1 MDFAHVLSVLED
13 IEKENENYEGALA
26 IQAEQGRFMHALIL
40 AARPARILELGT
52 STGYSTIWLASAA
65 ASYGGIVE
73 TLERSD
79 EKIAIAARNFERAG
93 LGGSIVQHKVDI
105 NDFIDSTHGGIGFVF
120 MDSDKYQ
127 YKKQFQ
133 ALLPRL
139 ISGGIVSA
147 DNVVDLAE
155 KCKEYVDYVK
165 NLDGVVSETVPIGNG
180 MEITVKR

>member
-1 MDFAHVLSVLED
+1 MRTHYHILLETP
-13 IEKENENYEGALA
+13 
-26 IQAEQGRFMHALIL
+26 QANLGRFMHSLIL

-65 ASYGGIVE
+65 ATYGGVVE

-79 EKIAIAARNFERAG
+79 EKIAIATKNFSRAG
-93 LGGSIVQHKVDI
+93 LVDHIVLHNEDI
-105 NDFIDSTHGGIGFVF
+105 NDFLARTHGGIGFVF
-120 MDSDKYQ
+120 MDSDKYE

-133 ALLPRL
+133 LLLPRL